1 MTMWWYDVTDAAG
14 LEWEIHFK
22 KIDALRVERGLL
34 PIRAL
39 RHEFAGPP
47 AQALYDYDGIVKGEP
62 VWYLKPEFAD
72 LIHKNPYRAPHNL
85 RELYIKLVAKRMNN
99 LENNV

>member
-1 MTMWWYDVTDAAG
+1 MTMWWHDVTDAAG

-47 AQALYDYDGIVKGEP
+47 AQALYDYNGFVKGEP

-85 RELYIKLVAKRMNN
+85 RELYIKLVAKRMKN